1 MEKFA
6 HFVEYSATFIIHPLE
21 EWGRV
26 RRDGEEMREKW
37 REKGKLF
44 HSLSLLCGV
53 APSRAGSVGDEEGD
67 KISAP
72 PTPTPRRVKG
82 FQTNLF
88 KTLTSYSNIRGNAH
102 HFGRISLSH
111 AYSFCQ

>member
-1 MEKFA
+1 MEIFA

-44 HSLSLLCGV
+44 HSLSSLWSGAL
-53 APSRAGSVGDEEGD
+53 PRSVG
-67 KISAP
+67 
-72 PTPTPRRVKG
+72 R
-82 FQTNLF
+82 
-88 KTLTSYSNIRGNAH
+88 
-102 HFGRISLSH
+102 
-111 AYSFCQ
+111 